1 MIEYGLS
8 KHQLIEFKRFGDIFN
23 KDQDEFVLDC
33 ILMILCEWNEDKEQ
47 FNSGRGFDPDMSEL
61 DFSIDLPIA
70 AENDLYDL
78 SDYHDLSVHDCI
90 NGIVGMVLH
99 YLDLNWSGE
108 YGLESEG
115 MNDSEKLEQLT
126 RENKKDDYCWI
137 KFFG

>member
-8 KHQLIEFKRFGDIFN
+8 KHQLKEFKRFGDIFN

-61 DFSIDLPIA
+61 DFSINLPIA
-70 AENDLYDL
+70 VENDLYNL

-90 NGIVGMVLH
+90 NGIVGMVLL

-115 MNDSEKLEQLT
+115 MNDPEKLEQLT
-126 RENKKDDYCWI
+126 RENKKDDRCWV

>member
-8 KHQLIEFKRFGDIFN
+8 KHQLKELKRFGDIFN

-61 DFSIDLPIA
+61 DFSIDLPIDV
-70 AENDLYDL
+70 ENDLYDL
-78 SDYHDLSVHDCI
+78 SDYHDLSIHDSI

-99 YLDLNWSGE
+99 YLDLNWSDE
-108 YGLESEG
+108 YGLESR
-115 MNDSEKLEQLT
+115 NTS
-126 RENKKDDYCWI
+126 
-137 KFFG
+137 